1 MDYRFDN
8 EQILLKESLE
18 GWLSRNYGF
27 EQWRGLA
34 ASDRGFA
41 ETNWHA
47 FAEMGWLGIGIPEE
61 FGGLGFG
68 AVERMLIG
76 EAFGRH
82 LVNEPYLGS
91 TVLAGSLMLRAGTEA
106 QKAEWLPRMAA
117 GEARLAFAFAETT
130 SRFHPDHV
138 ATSARRQASRWVLSG
153 EKILVLDARAA
164 DRILILA
171 RTSGETGDRHGL
183 GLFLVDP
190 AADGLS
196 LRTYTTVDDRRAS
209 DIVLDGAVAEALIG
223 DDGGAFQPLE
233 RCVDDAILYLCAEAL
248 GAMEVLFDMTR
259 HYAKARRQFGQAIG
273 DFQVIQHRIVD
284 MRVQIEC
291 ARALLLHAVA
301 GVAGDDPVARARA
314 ASAAKVQMGKSARI
328 VGRSAIQIHG
338 GMGMTDELPVGHYF
352 KRLVMAETFLG
363 DIAFHQKRFS
373 SLPSELA

>member
-1 MDYRFDN
+1 MDYRFND
-8 EQILLKESLE
+8 EQVLLKESLE

-34 ASDRGFA
+34 ASDLGFA
-41 ETNWHA
+41 ETNWHT

-61 FGGLGFG
+61 FGGVGFG

-82 LVNEPYLGS
+82 LVNEPYLAS
-91 TVLAGSLMLRAGTEA
+91 SVLAGSLMLHAGSEA

-117 GEARLAFAFAETT
+117 GEARLALAFAETA
-130 SRFHPDHV
+130 SRFDLNHV
-138 ATSARRQASRWVLSG
+138 ATFARRQASRWVLSG

-164 DRILILA
+164 ERILILA

-183 GLFLVDP
+183 GLFLIDP
-190 AADGLS
+190 ATEGLS
-196 LRTYTTVDDRRAS
+196 LRSYTTVDDRRAS
-209 DIVLDGAVAEALIG
+209 DIVLDGVVAEALIG
-223 DDGGAFQPLE
+223 DDGGAFHPLE
-233 RCVDDAILYLCAEAL
+233 RCLDEAILYLCAEAL
-248 GAMEVLFDMTR
+248 GAMEALFEMTR
-259 HYAKARRQFGQAIG
+259 QYAKARRQFGQAIG
-273 DFQVIQHRIVD
+273 DFQVIQHRLVD

-301 GVAGDDPVARARA
+301 GVADDDPVARART
-314 ASAAKVQMGKSARI
+314 ASAAKVQMGKSARV

-338 GMGMTDELPVGHYF
+338 GMGMTDELPVGHHF

-363 DIAFHQKRFS
+363 DIAYHQKRFAG
-373 SLPSELA
+373 LPSELA